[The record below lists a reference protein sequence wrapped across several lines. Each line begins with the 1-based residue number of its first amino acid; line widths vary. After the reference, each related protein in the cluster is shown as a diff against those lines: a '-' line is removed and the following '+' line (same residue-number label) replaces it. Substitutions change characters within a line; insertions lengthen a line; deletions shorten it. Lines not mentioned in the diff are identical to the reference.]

1 MSNQNKIAVLL
12 PAYNEEV
19 TIQETILS
27 FFKELPN
34 AEFVVID
41 NNSKD
46 RTSAF
51 AEEIF
56 RKHKIRGRI
65 LFEPKQGKANAVR
78 KGFSNV
84 QADVYVMAD
93 ADMTYP
99 ANEIQKLLK
108 AREIGD
114 FDMVVGDRLSDG
126 IYETENKRRFH
137 SFGNYLVIRLINF
150 LFAVQLKDAMS
161 GYRIFSDR
169 FVRHY
174 PILSKGFELEIEMT
188 LHALDKRLSILEVPV
203 RYSDRPPGSV
213 SKLNTIRDGYSVVK
227 NILWI
232 FKDYK
237 PMHFFGF
244 LSFCSFALS
253 VLFGFPA
260 IYDYLKFKFVY
271 HVPLAILATGLMIIS
286 LINLSI
292 GLILHTVSKIQRFN
306 FELQILKWKRS
317 DQR

>member
-1 MSNQNKIAVLL
+1 MPIQNKVAILL
-12 PAYNEEV
+12 PAYNEEI
-19 TIQETILS
+19 TIRDTILS
-27 FFKELPN
+27 FYKELPH
-34 AEFVVID
+34 AEIIVID

-46 RTSAF
+46 NTKII
-51 AEEIF
+51 AEETF
-56 RKHKIRGRI
+56 KKHKIQGRI
-65 LFEPKQGKANAVR
+65 LFESRQGKANAIR
-78 KGFSNV
+78 KGFSQV
-84 QADVYVMAD
+84 YADSYVMVD

-99 ANEIQKLLK
+99 AEEIHKLLK
-108 AREIGD
+108 AREDGD
-114 FDMVVGDRLSDG
+114 FDMIVGDRLSDG
-126 IYETENKRRFH
+126 IYELENKRRFH

-150 LFAVQLKDAMS
+150 LFAVHLKDAMS
-161 GYRIFSDR
+161 GYRVFSDR

-188 LHALDKRLSILEVPV
+188 LHALDKRLSISEVPV
-203 RYSDRPPGSV
+203 RYVDRPAGSV

-244 LSFCSFALS
+244 LSLVSFTAS
-253 VLFGFPA
+253 IVFGLPS
-260 IYDYLKFKFVY
+260 ILDYIKFRYVY
-271 HVPLAILATGLMIIS
+271 HVPLAILATGLMIVS

-306 FELQILKWKRS
+306 FELQILKWKGS
-317 DQR
+317 NQR